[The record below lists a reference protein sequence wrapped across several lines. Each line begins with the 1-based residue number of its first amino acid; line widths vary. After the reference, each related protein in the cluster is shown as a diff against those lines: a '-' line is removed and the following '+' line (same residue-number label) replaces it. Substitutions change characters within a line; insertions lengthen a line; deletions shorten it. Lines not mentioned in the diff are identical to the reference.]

1 MITRMEVLNW
11 HTAAPE
17 LPLGGFMPNDDPVQI
32 LNIDGLGPVTA
43 GISSSPFATGRGELY
58 QGASTGKRNIVL
70 TLGLNP
76 NWEDQTISSL
86 RQLLYKYLLPEQ
98 WTRLRFF
105 SDHLPT
111 VDIAGVVET
120 FEPNI
125 FSQDPEIQVSILC
138 PKPDFVDIDAT
149 FLTGIVDEPGTD
161 ELEINY
167 IGTVATG
174 FELRIQSSGIL
185 ESYSGNLIIRNKTI
199 SIAQAFQVLAVSIDP
214 EKYLSLNTVKSTRW
228 IRNVFTE
235 EDLAINIL
243 AKMATNSVWPELSP
257 GENLFSVEAAEPGQ
271 YWVLGYF
278 NRFGGL

>member
-1 MITRMEVLNW
+1 MEVLNW

-32 LNIDGLGPVTA
+32 LNIEGLGPVTA
-43 GISSSPFATGRGELY
+43 AIASSPFATGRGDMF

-76 NWEDQTISSL
+76 NWADQTISSL

-111 VDIAGVVET
+111 VDIAGVVEA

-125 FSQDPEIQVSILC
+125 FAQDPEIQISILC
-138 PKPDFVDIDAT
+138 PKPDFIDVDAT
-149 FLTGIVDEPGTD
+149 FLSGKVGVDEM
-161 ELEINY
+161 EINY
-167 IGTVATG
+167 VGTVATG
-174 FELRIQSSGIL
+174 FELRIYSSSDRNEYTGYL
-185 ESYSGNLIIRNKTI
+185 VIRNKTV
-199 SIAQAFQVLAVSIDP
+199 SKNEAFQVLNATVDP
-214 EKYLSLNTVKSTRW
+214 ATYLTLNTLKSTRW
-228 IRNVFTE
+228 IRSIYPADDFSV
-235 EDLAINIL
+235 NIL

-257 GENLFSVEAAEPGQ
+257 GENLFSVDAAAPGQ
-271 YWVLGYF
+271 DWILGYF